1 MVWEEVWI
9 IGSGWLTLRI
19 HRIVEALISI
29 IPVGI
34 VLLSLWTSN
43 LLPQIV
49 SRLILI
55 RFSIRGTVSI
65 LSSIFLHWLFCCLL
79 SRTISIK
86 LDARKMWNL
95 ESAAPANSVKEK
107 MIPTHST
114 QHTAQSRAGLVDIAD
129 CWYRTSN
136 PKFFNRIQENYWKIE
151 KISKKNFELSL
162 GWRGTWRNTWSSN
175 PGNKHV
181 SYRKYGRA
189 SVGFSI
195 FHSDPDK
202 NVNSSTSR
210 VDLLLLLVSW
220 STSFK
225 KFETYQIWCS
235 KKVL

>member
-1 MVWEEVWI
+1 M

-49 SRLILI
+49 SRLIRI

-65 LSSIFLHWLFCCLL
+65 LSSILLHWLFCCSM

-107 MIPTHST
+107 MIPTHNT
-114 QHTAQSRAGLVDIAD
+114 QHTAHSREASSTLLTAGTVPAI
-129 CWYRTSN
+129 
-136 PKFFNRIQENYWKIE
+136 PKFFNRIQENYNWKIE
-151 KISKKNFELSL
+151 KYQKRISNFPWGDEI
-162 GWRGTWRNTWSSN
+162 R
-175 PGNKHV
+175 
-181 SYRKYGRA
+181 
-189 SVGFSI
+189 
-195 FHSDPDK
+195 
-202 NVNSSTSR
+202 
-210 VDLLLLLVSW
+210 
-220 STSFK
+220 
-225 KFETYQIWCS
+225 
-235 KKVL
+235 